1 MLDYSASDGKYKLW
15 TVAKPPRPGCP
26 GVAWPPAAS
35 GTLAVTRHAMAAL
48 PGHAGADGFALLDYD
63 PTSGDYRLGS
73 CNRSQTSKA
82 GHLDCKTSANGT
94 WHTGGLQLLWV
105 GGKTLMRYSRLT
117 GQYSLWGYSGGGR
130 PPPPGPRAPGP
141 RAPRPASP
149 LTPRRSPRA
158 RSSCVTASGCA
169 APC

>member
-1 MLDYSASDGKYKLW
+1 
-15 TVAKPPRPGCP
+15 
-26 GVAWPPAAS
+26 
-35 GTLAVTRHAMAAL
+35 MAAL

-73 CNRSQTSKA
+73 CNRSQPSKA

-117 GQYSLWGYSGGGR
+117 GQYSLWGYSGGT
-130 PPPPGPRAPGP
+130 PPPAAGVKGAGAKGAAPGV
-141 RAPRPASP
+141 AFDA
-149 LTPRRSPRA
+149 
-158 RSSCVTASGCA
+158 A
-169 APC
+169 APGSSGGVGRTPHA